1 MATRAAAFSSKIRT
15 LNDYYNNI
23 VSGVTPLPSTYDIA
37 LVLKQFTLTLL
48 GVLKEMTIDHN
59 QEQTSGKHSY
69 RISKYPSLNYSSLYH
84 SLINLIDV
92 VPLLQPIETEPA
104 ESIINTL
111 ACLAPFL
118 PYELLDAL
126 PYTFA
131 TTLTTFPTS
140 VQKKTLDT
148 LCNTLLPINMAYTEY
163 PEHSMTLNSIA
174 SILFIIFE
182 NSDNEKIKS
191 KNDYS
196 LPGYHA
202 QIMECLLSLKADLI
216 YDILFVIAHGA
227 ASARAVAS
235 NLLFFYWPMLNPTGI
250 DRRSVHFK
258 FSPRKPIICQTGR
271 CTHRQNIASKVCV
284 NILLSKY
291 GENMPPPLYM
301 CTDCYKSSSKD
312 VQQFCRNILCP
323 VSEISLH
330 CQNKLCISDKKITHA
345 VCYSIDCCLS
355 NGNHPISLCRQCHE
369 RRHID
374 SNHVYQETLIDM
386 WRLSPDVQNHCVE
399 AIISLLRETDN
410 NEEKRIVD
418 SMSDEKKSI
427 LAENID
433 NTATMFLSLDIDVGR
448 KLLSRY
454 GIYLILGLIEP
465 TSYGPPE
472 MFGRILSM
480 LFLWFHSTVRLPG
493 NEIGSVLGKLKSE
506 YVIPWLKSVVKEH
519 HELVIAL
526 LLPHPVEYAKVGGIW
541 ETMANRTTQV
551 IECLN
556 KLYDLMPDGIIT
568 YEIWDYIMPYWME
581 SIRLEVP
588 ENDLTNLNLLFRK
601 MFDPDPDMSPSSL
614 TRDQLYHFIT
624 DRFQS
629 PAPASVQE
637 QALQWLQILCL
648 IDIYIPVP
656 LLVQI
661 FTTGTNSLQKLESR
675 AQRREHYTM
684 AASSSNEQ
692 SMDNGLNLMMLS
704 QDEGNV
710 ANPTGG
716 IAGLT
721 TMSGSSSTNKFL
733 VFDTYETYRAHRHQL
748 MLQQMT
754 GQEMVSII
762 KEEEE
767 EFIINESEIN
777 STCCIMMVDMTLKQM
792 ELQQTPQHQ
801 GMYNPLSKEILSLM
815 NKQLILPWAR
825 RHRCRTSSSQCSFC
839 EEYILW
845 FSIAQDILKYIS
857 PRDEIKLPELEL
869 PNLSELKQQQLK
881 QQQLLQQQTLLQSA
895 KSTGKPKFSIEIPTA
910 GDNQSL
916 SSSSTSL
923 NNEETT
929 SNANAT
935 TTAITTAP
943 SELKVENNPD
953 GGIWITSQGVFY
965 FKLNTLHI
973 HLQFFYSVL
982 KELDR
987 IIDIDALYY
996 LLCCLKLLI
1005 LNDECL
1011 ETAAK
1016 DNRGFLSYCLEKLL
1030 VPHIWKILALG
1041 HGHLNECCVPLLL
1054 HALNYEPGKTAL
1066 WDILERDFSSTH
1078 WKVRSSAGTRV
1089 IALYSLLKPKLIK
1102 NNYNVLSV
1110 LAYAFLNLITSIED
1124 VEPTVSQKA
1133 MCSLETLGDASFK
1146 SVMCS
1151 LEFQFDTVINDR
1163 SIILHR
1169 LSKLYTILLRNNST
1183 IKILSWEYF
1192 LNRFDTLSIESQINM
1207 EESGE
1212 LISPQSIGGFNTESE
1227 HFIRKLNQ
1235 IRFAMARTDSIKPI
1249 STSARFLTHHRR
1261 TTIVNSQ
1268 PSNNN
1273 TDKIETDSI
1282 GSFISPTVDNSDKST
1297 LQLLVN
1303 LLTKFMMKDDQSQV
1317 NEDRIML
1324 KQQNVVVRHIC
1335 SLLGYNQ
1342 TNRTFVTLPS
1352 KIRRSPVFHAF
1363 LSNLPKVLD
1372 YNFNLGS
1379 ILLQFFLSFLQF
1391 STCSNATMQFYDHIC
1406 ASNTLGR
1413 IDPSLRDSWLMTL
1426 IIILYKY
1433 QYTSNAVTIQHLTR
1447 VAMNTIVSH
1456 YHQCETPPFGA
1467 TGCGLSGRI
1476 TPKVAGSRRGSSR
1489 PFDDIREVELNELGT
1504 RYDLEGDTQ
1513 SESASIA
1520 EHKRFRL
1527 LSPPKKV
1534 KAKFYKPEIEC
1545 FDEPLTIRQ
1554 TEDQMPSTGRSYTE
1568 FLKSFFASSGT
1579 ASATGL
1585 NSGTSAG
1592 TASSTTQIL
1601 PTEKL
1606 TELDAKGIKGV
1617 KELSRVIYSA
1627 ERGKLETVLLK
1638 PSVGGFK
1645 EESPPKTPK
1654 VTSLSSS
1661 TLVSMGGA
1669 APGGKLKPSYYSKKT
1684 KHKDD
1689 SNVRSPTLSRPTR
1702 TSSSQGPLKAGITTS
1717 SGVKRSATAT
1727 NEESDNPYADTD
1739 LHNQMIAAPK
1749 CDKCGQPIEYYN
1761 EECIGYCIIVCGTLV
1776 HREPAI
1782 AAPLLMDMI
1791 ETIGRVAASHIYTWQ
1806 ENSTVVA
1813 PANSRSIAQQF
1824 IRCTFQQLAANNISY
1839 QFFQQNFRDER
1850 LLHTIAL
1857 SLNDFPEF
1865 NSIIALKW
1873 LLNDMN
1879 KQKSLSLD
1887 ICTTLLSNIAQFM
1900 EYIPID
1906 SPIQLWTSVFL
1917 EFDFLFDKLT
1927 RVYTTI
1933 KSSTQVTYDLT
1944 PILRIM
1950 MNILKVPYIANV
1962 RLVLDPFSK
1971 LLTFILRNGTFQ
1983 LEHIIELCSLSNRTF
1998 TRDREKFLLPRC
2010 IVNVLVEAMLHR
2022 YPCPDRNL
2030 LLMIQL
2036 ILLDSGGTI
2045 HASAIVSD
2053 DVRAYDPHNVVTTN
2067 GAECMKHYLNET
2079 VAFIADIHT
2088 ITKIKSTM
2096 KEKSEK
2102 QQLSNLTEDTLG
2114 GQLKAGL
2121 AQYLAL
2127 EFTKGGQRDSKA
2139 IVRFLPWLYNPPT
2152 SVQQG
2157 AKDFV
2162 DCIDRIRFL
2171 SWLMIGSL
2179 THAAITRNE
2188 GTIICHPIPV
2198 DASQSI
2204 ADYILYILTGFAD
2217 QSKTSVIH
2225 MSSLFHS
2232 FILCQL
2238 WTMYCEQVNRGHDPE
2253 ALVAIMDFWAR
2264 ITPGILHLLS
2274 HSKVDKE
2281 SPNKHRELAEMVN
2294 LHFLSLIEALQEINS
2309 IVLANLFAM
2318 WVPVLYTHQSQLPA
2332 HVQVRLQTCLN
2343 HQPSS
2348 ETQGDLR
2355 FMYAIL
2361 LKWLNRLQF
2370 KIGQIE
2376 TQSSHAAQFYSL

>member
-1 MATRAAAFSSKIRT
+1 MSS
-15 LNDYYNNI
+15 
-23 VSGVTPLPSTYDIA
+23 GGDI
-37 LVLKQFTLTLL
+37 Q
-48 GVLKEMTIDHN
+48 
-59 QEQTSGKHSY
+59 
-69 RISKYPSLNYSSLYH
+69 
-84 SLINLIDV
+84 
-92 VPLLQPIETEPA
+92 
-104 ESIINTL
+104 
-111 ACLAPFL
+111 
-118 PYELLDAL
+118 
-126 PYTFA
+126 
-131 TTLTTFPTS
+131 
-140 VQKKTLDT
+140 
-148 LCNTLLPINMAYTEY
+148 
-163 PEHSMTLNSIA
+163 
-174 SILFIIFE
+174 
-182 NSDNEKIKS
+182 
-191 KNDYS
+191 
-196 LPGYHA
+196 
-202 QIMECLLSLKADLI
+202 
-216 YDILFVIAHGA
+216 
-227 ASARAVAS
+227 
-235 NLLFFYWPMLNPTGI
+235 
-250 DRRSVHFK
+250 
-258 FSPRKPIICQTGR
+258 
-271 CTHRQNIASKVCV
+271 
-284 NILLSKY
+284 
-291 GENMPPPLYM
+291 
-301 CTDCYKSSSKD
+301 
-312 VQQFCRNILCP
+312 
-323 VSEISLH
+323 
-330 CQNKLCISDKKITHA
+330 
-345 VCYSIDCCLS
+345 
-355 NGNHPISLCRQCHE
+355 
-369 RRHID
+369 
-374 SNHVYQETLIDM
+374 
-386 WRLSPDVQNHCVE
+386 
-399 AIISLLRETDN
+399 
-410 NEEKRIVD
+410 
-418 SMSDEKKSI
+418 
-427 LAENID
+427 
-433 NTATMFLSLDIDVGR
+433 
-448 KLLSRY
+448 
-454 GIYLILGLIEP
+454 
-465 TSYGPPE
+465 
-472 MFGRILSM
+472 
-480 LFLWFHSTVRLPG
+480 
-493 NEIGSVLGKLKSE
+493 
-506 YVIPWLKSVVKEH
+506 
-519 HELVIAL
+519 
-526 LLPHPVEYAKVGGIW
+526 
-541 ETMANRTTQV
+541 
-551 IECLN
+551 
-556 KLYDLMPDGIIT
+556 
-568 YEIWDYIMPYWME
+568 
-581 SIRLEVP
+581 
-588 ENDLTNLNLLFRK
+588 
-601 MFDPDPDMSPSSL
+601 
-614 TRDQLYHFIT
+614 
-624 DRFQS
+624 
-629 PAPASVQE
+629 
-637 QALQWLQILCL
+637 
-648 IDIYIPVP
+648 
-656 LLVQI
+656 
-661 FTTGTNSLQKLESR
+661 
-675 AQRREHYTM
+675 
-684 AASSSNEQ
+684 
-692 SMDNGLNLMMLS
+692 
-704 QDEGNV
+704 
-710 ANPTGG
+710 
-716 IAGLT
+716 
-721 TMSGSSSTNKFL
+721 
-733 VFDTYETYRAHRHQL
+733 
-748 MLQQMT
+748 
-754 GQEMVSII
+754 
-762 KEEEE
+762 
-767 EFIINESEIN
+767 
-777 STCCIMMVDMTLKQM
+777 
-792 ELQQTPQHQ
+792 
-801 GMYNPLSKEILSLM
+801 
-815 NKQLILPWAR
+815 
-825 RHRCRTSSSQCSFC
+825 TSSS
-839 EEYILW
+839 
-845 FSIAQDILKYIS
+845 
-857 PRDEIKLPELEL
+857 
-869 PNLSELKQQQLK
+869 
-881 QQQLLQQQTLLQSA
+881 
-895 KSTGKPKFSIEIPTA
+895 
-910 GDNQSL
+910 
-916 SSSSTSL
+916 SSSL
-923 NNEETT
+923 NNEDDVTANTNATNLAATT
-929 SNANAT
+929 SAT
-935 TTAITTAP
+935 VQAQSVTP
-943 SELKVENNPD
+943 ELKVENNPD
-953 GGIWITSQGVFY
+953 AGIWITSQGVFY
-965 FKLNTLHI
+965 FKLNTLHV
-973 HLQFFYSVL
+973 HLQFFYSTL
-982 KELDR
+982 RELDR
-987 IIDIDALYY
+987 VIDIDALYY

-1066 WDILERDFSSTH
+1066 WNILERDFSNTH

-1124 VEPTVSQKA
+1124 IEPTVSQKA

-1146 SVMCS
+1146 TVMCA
-1151 LEFQFDTVINDR
+1151 LEFQFDTVISDR

-1169 LSKLYTILLRNNST
+1169 LSKLYTILLRNNSA
-1183 IKILSWEYF
+1183 IKILSWEFF
-1192 LNRFDTLSIESQINM
+1192 LNRFDTLSIESQISM

-1212 LISPQSIGGFNTESE
+1212 FMSPQSIGGFNTESE

-1249 STSARFLTHHRR
+1249 STSLRFSSRQRR
-1261 TTIVNSQ
+1261 TNVVHEKT
-1268 PSNNN
+1268 
-1273 TDKIETDSI
+1273 ETDSI
-1282 GSFISPTVDNSDKST
+1282 GSFSPDTDNSDTST
-1297 LQLLVN
+1297 LQLLLN
-1303 LLTKFMMKDDQSQV
+1303 LLMKFMMKDDQNQV
-1317 NEDRIML
+1317 NDDRIML
-1324 KQQNVVVRHIC
+1324 KQQNVVIRHVC

-1342 TNRTFVTLPS
+1342 TNRTFVNLPS
-1352 KIRRSPVFHAF
+1352 KIRRTPVFHAF

-1372 YNFNLGS
+1372 YNFNLGTV
-1379 ILLQFFLSFLQF
+1379 LLPFFLSFLQF
-1391 STCSNATMQFYDHIC
+1391 STCSNASVQFYEHIA

-1413 IDPSLRDSWLMTL
+1413 IDPSLRNSWLMIL

-1433 QYTSNAVTIQHLTR
+1433 QYSTFSNTIQHLTR
-1447 VAMNTIVSH
+1447 IAMNTILSH
-1456 YHQCETPPFGA
+1456 YHQCETPPFGI
-1467 TGCGLSGRI
+1467 TSGGLSGRI

-1489 PFDDIREVELNELGT
+1489 PFDDIREIELNELGT
-1504 RYDLEGDTQ
+1504 RYDFDGDTQ
-1513 SESASIA
+1513 SESASIV
-1520 EHKRFRL
+1520 ENKRFRL

-1534 KAKFYKPEIEC
+1534 KPKLFKPEIEC

-1554 TEDQMPSTGRSYTE
+1554 TEENMGSSGRSYTG
-1568 FLKSFFASSGT
+1568 FLKSLFTSSGPAG
-1579 ASATGL
+1579 ASGSTLSASTGMAP
-1585 NSGTSAG
+1585 S
-1592 TASSTTQIL
+1592 L
-1601 PTEKL
+1601 PSMIPSEKL
-1606 TELDAKGIKGV
+1606 TEIDGKGMKGV
-1617 KELSRVIYSA
+1617 KELSRVVYST

-1638 PSVGGFK
+1638 PGASSTGTK
-1645 EESPPKTPK
+1645 EESPPKVPK
-1654 VTSLSSS
+1654 ATSLSSS
-1661 TLVSMGGA
+1661 TLASMGGPA
-1669 APGGKLKPSYYSKKT
+1669 TGGKLKPSFHGKKG
-1684 KHKDD
+1684 KFKDE

-1702 TSSSQGPLKAGITTS
+1702 TSTSQAYTKAIGGIASGAKRATTTTT
-1717 SGVKRSATAT
+1717 TAID
-1727 NEESDNPYADTD
+1727 EFDNAYADTD
-1739 LHNQMIAAPK
+1739 LHNQFIAVPK
-1749 CDKCGQPIEYYN
+1749 CDKCGQAIEYYS
-1761 EECIGYCIIVCGTLV
+1761 EECIGHCIIVCETLV

-1791 ETIGRVAASHIYTWQ
+1791 ETVGRVAASHIYTWQ
-1806 ENSTVVA
+1806 ENSTVIA

-1839 QFFQQNFRDER
+1839 QFFQQNFRDEK

-1879 KQKSLSLD
+1879 KQKSFSLD

-1927 RVYTTI
+1927 RVYATI
-1933 KSSTQVTYDLT
+1933 KSSTPITHELT

-1971 LLTFILRNGTFQ
+1971 LLTFILQNGTFQ

-1998 TRDREKFLLPRC
+1998 TRDREKFLLPRT

-2036 ILLDSGGTI
+2036 ILLDAGGTI
-2045 HASAIVSD
+2045 YASAIVSD

-2127 EFTKGGQRDSKA
+2127 EFTKGGQRDAKA

-2274 HSKVDKE
+2274 HSKV
-2281 SPNKHRELAEMVN
+2281 LAEMVN

-2355 FMYAIL
+2355 FMYGRCWSVIFARAKQDVFLFDTMPSMLETALSEIGLQLEQLNRFDLLFKQTTTDILKRIQTIDTNEKLNELFRQGVDHVQECIPEDLEIKTKLFLQLDENVPANTIIASSSSCIMPSKFTEKMKTRNRCIVAHPINPPTTIPLVEIIGTPWTDETIVDLAIERYRSFGMEPIR
-2361 LKWLNRLQF
+2361 LKKEVDGFVVNRLQYALLSSALQLVQDGVATPEDVDRAITHGLACRWSF
-2370 KIGQIE
+2370 MGPFQTIDLNAPKGIIDYFDRYGSSMQRVLTDMHFPSDWTQETVEKVDQYFRSKYPVGENGSGINEKKNWRDQRLLDLAKHKQTYVDRDYRIVRYPLTIPKDQGQGMIQAIENELKQVYKQVKIRKVSTDEANNIDFSSEPWNLAASSLGNNGIFCQLGGAKNVELQQGHSVRFDIASVLNQLNIKNEQTLVIGPGAADLTHLSINGELVFNMTLDQYNKIVTQRSYSSMIPNENDEPCQQLYQPKTCGPFQHIMISTIDRQQSAIMIEIDVQERLNDEHEEENNFISVIRRSLKQYSKEPIALGGIFRIEKGTIKAHVMPDFVNEDLTNKQQVDQWLKFYDMHAPLNCLSVLLTEDINNAGFRLEHSHFFSDHGQSGHYHFDITPKE
-2376 TQSSHAAQFYSL
+2376 VHYHGYFILCEEAIIVDPVV

>member
-23 VSGVTPLPSTYDIA
+23 ISGVTPLPTTNDTVS
-37 LVLKQFTLTLL
+37 VLDHFSKTLL
-48 GVLKEMTIDHN
+48 SVLKEMTIDQN
-59 QEQTSGKHSY
+59 PEQTSGKHSY
-69 RISKYPSLNYSSLYH
+69 RISKYPTLNYSSLYH

-92 VPLLQPIETEPA
+92 VPLLQAGDTEVA
-104 ESIINTL
+104 ESIISTL
-111 ACLAPFL
+111 GCLAPFL

-131 TTLTTFPTS
+131 TTLTIFPS
-140 VQKKTLDT
+140 AVKKKILDT

-174 SILFIIFE
+174 SILFIVFE
-182 NSDNEKIKS
+182 NSEGDN
-191 KNDYS
+191 Y
-196 LPGYHA
+196 PA

-216 YDILFVIAHGA
+216 YDVLFVIAHGS

-250 DRRSVHFK
+250 DRRSIHFK
-258 FSPRKPIICQTGR
+258 FLPRKPIICQAER
-271 CTHRQNIASKVCV
+271 CAHRQNIASKVCV
-284 NILLSKY
+284 DILLSKH
-291 GENMPPPLYM
+291 GESTPPPYYM
-301 CTDCYKSSSKD
+301 CTDCYKSCPKEM
-312 VQQFCRNILCP
+312 QQYCRNILCP
-323 VSEISLH
+323 VSEIALH
-330 CQNKLCISDKKITHA
+330 CQNKLCISEKKLTHA
-345 VCYSIDCCLS
+345 VCYSIECCLS

-386 WRLSPDVQNHCVE
+386 WRLSADVQNHCVE

-427 LAENID
+427 LVENID
-433 NTATMFLSLDIDVGR
+433 NTANMFLSLDIDVGR

-472 MFGRILSM
+472 IFGRILSM

-519 HELVIAL
+519 QELVIAL
-526 LLPHPVEYAKVGGIW
+526 LLPHPVEYAKVGGVW
-541 ETMANRTTQV
+541 ETMANRTAQI

-568 YEIWDYIMPYWME
+568 YEIWDYLMPYWME
-581 SIRLEVP
+581 AIRLEVP
-588 ENDLTNLNLLFRK
+588 EGDLCDLNLLFRK

-661 FTTGTNSLQKLESR
+661 FITGTNSLQKLESR

-684 AASSSNEQ
+684 TGSSSNEQ
-692 SMDNGLNLMMLS
+692 SIDNGLNLMMLS
-704 QDEGNV
+704 QDDGNIP
-710 ANPTGG
+710 NPTGG

-721 TMSGSSSTNKFL
+721 TMSASSSTNKFL

-777 STCCIMMVDMTLKQM
+777 STCCIMMTDMTLKQM

-815 NKQLILPWAR
+815 TKQLILPWTR

-869 PNLSELKQQQLK
+869 PNLNELKQQQLK
-881 QQQLLQQQTLLQSA
+881 QQQQQLQQQAVLQST
-895 KSTGKPKFSIEIPTA
+895 KPTNRPKFSIEMSSG
-910 GDNQSL
+910 GDNPSL

-923 NNEETT
+923 NNEEEATG
-929 SNANAT
+929 NVNT
-935 TTAITTAP
+935 TTAPTTTAP
-943 SELKVENNPD
+943 ELKVENNPD

-965 FKLNTLHI
+965 FKLNTLHV

-987 IIDIDALYY
+987 VIDIDALYY

-1016 DNRGFLSYCLEKLL
+1016 DNRGFLWYCLEKLL

-1054 HALNYEPGKTAL
+1054 HALNYEPGKTGL
-1066 WDILERDFSSTH
+1066 WNILERDFSSTH

-1146 SVMCS
+1146 SVMCA

-1169 LSKLYTILLRNNST
+1169 LSKLYTILLRNNSS

-1207 EESGE
+1207 EELGE

-1235 IRFAMARTDSIKPI
+1235 IRFAMARTDSIRPI
-1249 STSARFLTHHRR
+1249 SSSFRLLSHQRR
-1261 TTIVNSQ
+1261 TTIVNPRQSTIV
-1268 PSNNN
+1268 SE
-1273 TDKIETDSI
+1273 KVETDSI
-1282 GSFISPTVDNSDKST
+1282 ASLMSPDVENKDKST

-1303 LLTKFMMKDDQSQV
+1303 LLMKFMMKDDQSQV

-1324 KQQNVVVRHIC
+1324 KQQNVVIRHIC

-1379 ILLQFFLSFLQF
+1379 LLLQFFLSFLQF
-1391 STCSNATMQFYDHIC
+1391 STCSNATMQFYDHIS

-1433 QYTSNAVTIQHLTR
+1433 QYTTHAVTIQHLTR
-1447 VAMNTIVSH
+1447 VAMNTILSH

-1467 TGCGLSGRI
+1467 TGGGLSGRL

-1489 PFDDIREVELNELGT
+1489 PFDDIREVEINEFGA

-1534 KAKFYKPEIEC
+1534 KPKLYKPEIEC

-1554 TEDQMPSTGRSYTE
+1554 TDDQITSGGRSYTE
-1568 FLKSFFASSGT
+1568 FLKSLFTSSGT
-1579 ASATGL
+1579 TNTAGANPSA
-1585 NSGTSAG
+1585 SAG
-1592 TASSTTQIL
+1592 TATSLSSTG

-1606 TELDAKGIKGV
+1606 TELDVKGIKGV

-1638 PSVGGFK
+1638 PGTGGIK

-1661 TLVSMGGA
+1661 TLVSLGGA
-1669 APGGKLKPSYYSKKT
+1669 VTGGKLKPSYHGKKT
-1684 KHKDD
+1684 KYKDD

-1702 TSSSQGPLKAGITTS
+1702 TSSSQGPLKTGGIALS
-1717 SGVKRSATAT
+1717 NAKRSATAT
-1727 NEESDNPYADTD
+1727 NDELDNPYADTD
-1739 LHNQMIAAPK
+1739 LHNQLIAAPK

-1813 PANSRSIAQQF
+1813 PSNSRSIAQQF

-1839 QFFQQNFRDER
+1839 QFFQQNFRDEK

-1887 ICTTLLSNIAQFM
+1887 IWTTLLSNIAQFM
-1900 EYIPID
+1900 EYIPMD

-1933 KSSTQVTYDLT
+1933 KSSTPVNYDLT
-1944 PILRIM
+1944 SILRIM

-1971 LLTFILRNGTFQ
+1971 LLTFILQNGTFQ

-2036 ILLDSGGTI
+2036 ILLDAGGTI

-2274 HSKVDKE
+2274 HSKV
-2281 SPNKHRELAEMVN
+2281 LAEMVN

>member
-1 MATRAAAFSSKIRT
+1 
-15 LNDYYNNI
+15 
-23 VSGVTPLPSTYDIA
+23 
-37 LVLKQFTLTLL
+37 
-48 GVLKEMTIDHN
+48 
-59 QEQTSGKHSY
+59 
-69 RISKYPSLNYSSLYH
+69 
-84 SLINLIDV
+84 
-92 VPLLQPIETEPA
+92 
-104 ESIINTL
+104 
-111 ACLAPFL
+111 
-118 PYELLDAL
+118 
-126 PYTFA
+126 
-131 TTLTTFPTS
+131 
-140 VQKKTLDT
+140 
-148 LCNTLLPINMAYTEY
+148 
-163 PEHSMTLNSIA
+163 
-174 SILFIIFE
+174 
-182 NSDNEKIKS
+182 
-191 KNDYS
+191 
-196 LPGYHA
+196 
-202 QIMECLLSLKADLI
+202 
-216 YDILFVIAHGA
+216 
-227 ASARAVAS
+227 
-235 NLLFFYWPMLNPTGI
+235 
-250 DRRSVHFK
+250 
-258 FSPRKPIICQTGR
+258 
-271 CTHRQNIASKVCV
+271 
-284 NILLSKY
+284 
-291 GENMPPPLYM
+291 
-301 CTDCYKSSSKD
+301 
-312 VQQFCRNILCP
+312 
-323 VSEISLH
+323 
-330 CQNKLCISDKKITHA
+330 
-345 VCYSIDCCLS
+345 
-355 NGNHPISLCRQCHE
+355 
-369 RRHID
+369 
-374 SNHVYQETLIDM
+374 
-386 WRLSPDVQNHCVE
+386 
-399 AIISLLRETDN
+399 
-410 NEEKRIVD
+410 
-418 SMSDEKKSI
+418 
-427 LAENID
+427 
-433 NTATMFLSLDIDVGR
+433 
-448 KLLSRY
+448 
-454 GIYLILGLIEP
+454 
-465 TSYGPPE
+465 
-472 MFGRILSM
+472 
-480 LFLWFHSTVRLPG
+480 
-493 NEIGSVLGKLKSE
+493 
-506 YVIPWLKSVVKEH
+506 
-519 HELVIAL
+519 
-526 LLPHPVEYAKVGGIW
+526 
-541 ETMANRTTQV
+541 
-551 IECLN
+551 
-556 KLYDLMPDGIIT
+556 
-568 YEIWDYIMPYWME
+568 
-581 SIRLEVP
+581 
-588 ENDLTNLNLLFRK
+588 
-601 MFDPDPDMSPSSL
+601 
-614 TRDQLYHFIT
+614 
-624 DRFQS
+624 
-629 PAPASVQE
+629 
-637 QALQWLQILCL
+637 
-648 IDIYIPVP
+648 
-656 LLVQI
+656 
-661 FTTGTNSLQKLESR
+661 
-675 AQRREHYTM
+675 
-684 AASSSNEQ
+684 
-692 SMDNGLNLMMLS
+692 LMMLS
-704 QDEGNV
+704 QDDGNV
-710 ANPTGG
+710 TNPTSGM
-716 IAGLT
+716 AGLT
-721 TMSGSSSTNKFL
+721 TVSSSSSTNKFL

-767 EFIINESEIN
+767 EFIINESETN
-777 STCCIMMVDMTLKQM
+777 STCCIMMVDMALKQM
-792 ELQQTPQHQ
+792 ELQQSPQHQ

-815 NKQLILPWAR
+815 NKQLILPWTR
-825 RHRCRTSSSQCSFC
+825 RHRCRTSASQCSFC

-869 PNLSELKQQQLK
+869 PNINELKQQQLK
-881 QQQLLQQQTLLQSA
+881 QQQQLLQQQQQQTLLQSA
-895 KSTGKPKFSIEIPTA
+895 RSSSKPKFTIEMSSG
-910 GDNQSL
+910 GDNQST
-916 SSSSTSL
+916 SSSLSL
-923 NNEETT
+923 NNEEEVPANMNTIAPVPAAAVAAASTT
-929 SNANAT
+929 
-935 TTAITTAP
+935 P
-943 SELKVENNPD
+943 ELKVENNPD
-953 GGIWITSQGVFY
+953 AGIWITSQGVFY

-1030 VPHIWKILALG
+1030 VPHIWKIFALG

-1066 WDILERDFSSTH
+1066 WNILERDFSSAH

-1146 SVMCS
+1146 TVMCA

-1183 IKILSWEYF
+1183 IKILSWEFF
-1192 LNRFDTLSIESQINM
+1192 LNRFDTLSIESQISM

-1235 IRFAMARTDSIKPI
+1235 IRFAMAKTDSIKPI
-1249 STSARFLTHHRR
+1249 SSSIRVPSHQRR
-1261 TTIVNSQ
+1261 TTTTVPRQTNVTS
-1268 PSNNN
+1268 
-1273 TDKIETDSI
+1273 DKVETDSI
-1282 GSFISPTVDNSDKST
+1282 GSFLSPETENSDRST

-1303 LLTKFMMKDDQSQV
+1303 LLMKFMMKDDQNQV
-1317 NEDRIML
+1317 NDDRIML
-1324 KQQNVVVRHIC
+1324 KQQNVVIRHLC

-1342 TNRTFVTLPS
+1342 TNRTFINLPS
-1352 KIRRSPVFHAF
+1352 KIRRSSVFHAF
-1363 LSNLPKVLD
+1363 VSNLPKVLD
-1372 YNFNLGS
+1372 YNFSLGTV
-1379 ILLQFFLSFLQF
+1379 LLPFFLSFLQF
-1391 STCSNATMQFYDHIC
+1391 STCSNASIQFYEHIA

-1413 IDPSLRDSWLMTL
+1413 IDPSLRNSWLMIL

-1433 QYTSNAVTIQHLTR
+1433 QYTTFAVTIQHLTR
-1447 VAMNTIVSH
+1447 IAMNTILSH
-1456 YHQCETPPFGA
+1456 YHQCETPPFGV
-1467 TGCGLSGRI
+1467 TGGGGLSGRI

-1489 PFDDIREVELNELGT
+1489 PFDDIREIELNELGAA
-1504 RYDLEGDTQ
+1504 RYDLDGDTQ
-1513 SESASIA
+1513 SESTSIA

-1534 KAKFYKPEIEC
+1534 KPKLYKPEIEC

-1554 TEDQMPSTGRSYTE
+1554 TEENIGSSGRSYTG
-1568 FLKSFFASSGT
+1568 FLKSLFTSSGP
-1579 ASATGL
+1579 
-1585 NSGTSAG
+1585 SGTTSAAINTSPG
-1592 TASSTTQIL
+1592 VAPSLSSTV
-1601 PTEKL
+1601 PTDKL
-1606 TELDAKGIKGV
+1606 TDIDIKGGKGV
-1617 KELSRVIYSA
+1617 KELSRVVYSA

-1638 PSVGGFK
+1638 PGSNTGMK
-1645 EESPPKTPK
+1645 EESPPKVAK
-1654 VTSLSSS
+1654 ATSVSSS
-1661 TLVSMGGA
+1661 TLASMGGTA
-1669 APGGKLKPSYYSKKT
+1669 AGGRLKPSYHGKKS

-1689 SNVRSPTLSRPTR
+1689 THVRSPTLTRPTR
-1702 TSSSQGPLKAGITTS
+1702 TSSSQAHVKSAGIISSSAKRATTTTT
-1717 SGVKRSATAT
+1717 TA
-1727 NEESDNPYADTD
+1727 NDELDNPYADTD
-1739 LHNQMIAAPK
+1739 LHNQFINVPK
-1749 CDKCGQPIEYYN
+1749 CDKCGQPIEYYS
-1761 EECIGYCIIVCGTLV
+1761 EECIGHCIIVCETLV

-1839 QFFQQNFRDER
+1839 QFFQQHFRDDK

-1865 NSIIALKW
+1865 NSIIALRW

-1879 KQKSLSLD
+1879 KQKNLSLD
-1887 ICTTLLSNIAQFM
+1887 ICTILLSNIAQFM

-1906 SPIQLWTSVFL
+1906 SPINLWTQVFY
-1917 EFDFLFDKLT
+1917 EFDVLFDKLT
-1927 RVYTTI
+1927 RIYTTI
-1933 KSSTQVTYDLT
+1933 KSNTPVNYDLT
-1944 PILRIM
+1944 PVLRIM

-1962 RLVLDPFSK
+1962 RAVLDPFSK
-1971 LLTFILRNGTFQ
+1971 LLTFILQNGTFQ

-1998 TRDREKFLLPRC
+1998 TRDREKFLLPRS

-2036 ILLDSGGTI
+2036 ILLDAGGTI
-2045 HASAIVSD
+2045 YASAIVSD